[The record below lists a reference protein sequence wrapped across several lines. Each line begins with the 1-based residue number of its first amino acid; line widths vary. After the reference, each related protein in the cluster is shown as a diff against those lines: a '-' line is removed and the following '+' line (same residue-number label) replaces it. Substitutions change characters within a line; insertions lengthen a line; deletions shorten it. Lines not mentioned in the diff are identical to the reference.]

1 MITDAAQKQNS
12 KTIYSVMQ
20 QLDSLKNLVI
30 APVTVCWSVQQL
42 QQISNPKDFLWM
54 FPESVTEKH
63 EGVIYPQT
71 NVLTLA

>member
-30 APVTVCWSVQQL
+30 APVTVC
-42 QQISNPKDFLWM
+42 
-54 FPESVTEKH
+54 
-63 EGVIYPQT
+63 
-71 NVLTLA
+71 